1 MGNKIGVNI
10 PLTSQGFDTAEE
22 VLQLHIDK
30 NLSTEKS
37 VYFSTSSRI
46 NFKKARELDL
56 ILLSNRAGLRYLAEI
71 EEYHHFDVAGIPVD
85 SAEYSPAKYAD
96 VPENHWFKLSSIR
109 KASTVEVENLIP
121 LNKKMI
127 TEYQNVENYICNTNR
142 LQTFY
147 FKQM

>member
-10 PLTSQGFDTAEE
+10 PLTGQGFDTAEE
-22 VLQLHIDK
+22 VLQLHID

-121 LNKKMI
+121 LNKKML